1 MGESTSFDEL
11 IRPRRPASGAARRAT
26 EGTDERQSDQVVA
39 REEPAAG
46 QGKHGE
52 SRTTPEAAPSENTR
66 KSNVTACSEA
76 RNQVD
81 AGPAAGGVDGGRKPV
96 VVVEDLHVRYKVYSS
111 GKSAGSAGGR
121 RLMTTTRGLR
131 EVHAVKG
138 VSFTAYENES
148 IGVIGSNGSGKSTLM
163 RSIVG
168 LTPPASGAV
177 YASSRPNM
185 LGVGAAL
192 IPDLSGDKNITLG
205 GLALG
210 YNRKE
215 IEQMRRDIVEFAEL
229 EDFIDLP
236 MRTYSSGMSARLK
249 FAIAASKQHEI
260 LIVDEALAVG
270 DARFRQRSEARIRE
284 IREQAGTVFLVSHSM
299 KSILDT
305 CNRVLWLN
313 KGVLEMDGQAK
324 EVVKAY
330 QESKK

>member
-1 MGESTSFDEL
+1 MAEVTNFDDVLRREPGPGGEGPA
-11 IRPRRPASGAARRAT
+11 PRHMSGQVPGERRDGGDAPASPERPADSAPA
-26 EGTDERQSDQVVA
+26 GT
-39 REEPAAG
+39 
-46 QGKHGE
+46 
-52 SRTTPEAAPSENTR
+52 
-66 KSNVTACSEA
+66 
-76 RNQVD
+76 
-81 AGPAAGGVDGGRKPV
+81 GPAAGDSRRPV
-96 VVVEDLHVRYKVYSS
+96 VVVDDLHVTYKVYSS
-111 GKSAGSAGGR
+111 GKAAGAAEGR
-121 RLMTTTRGLR
+121 KLFTRTRGLR

-148 IGVIGSNGSGKSTLM
+148 IGIIGSNGSGKSTLM
-163 RSIVG
+163 RTIVG

-177 YASSRPNM
+177 YASSRPNL

-210 YNRKE
+210 YTRKE
-215 IEQMRRDIVEFAEL
+215 VEALREEIVTFAEL

-236 MRTYSSGMSARLK
+236 MKTYSSGMSARLK

-284 IREQAGTVFLVSHSM
+284 IRENAGTVFLVSHSM

-305 CNRVLWLN
+305 CSRVIWIN
-313 KGVLEMDGQAK
+313 KGVLEMDG
-324 EVVKAY
+324 EPDIVVKAY
-330 QESKK
+330 KESKK